1 MKRQAPSSGADPKY
15 ADIPPLEK
23 RSKTTDDD
31 ERIVPPQLMLMPPPQ
46 QNEIPKPS
54 AGLQITATLP
64 LSTFE
69 VLHHIKASLAS
80 VDSDKAELK
89 KNAQTMAVHEQQ
101 IAAHLV
107 TISQQQQDIDN
118 YKQTLESESKQKQ
131 KNTDS
136 VNALIDSVNAL
147 VKKVAAQNAYNNY
160 LLKRLDDYE
169 STIKKLEEGA
179 QRLEKRYQQ
188 GLRTA
193 QARKASNKAMADAVK
208 NEVFQCKDLLESMS
222 SRLYLA

>member
-31 ERIVPPQLMLMPPPQ
+31 EGIVPPQLMLMPPPQ
-46 QNEIPKPS
+46 QHEIPKPS

-89 KNAQTMAVHEQQ
+89 KNAQTIAVYEQQ

-107 TISQQQQDIDN
+107 TISQQQQDTDN
-118 YKQTLESESKQKQ
+118 YKQTLATESKL
-131 KNTDS
+131 NRNNIDI
-136 VNALIDSVNAL
+136 VEALI
-147 VKKVAAQNAYNNY
+147 KKVAAQNADTINA
-160 LLKRLDDYE
+160 L
-169 STIKKLEEGA
+169 IKKVAA
-179 QRLEKRYQQ
+179 QKVS
-188 GLRTA
+188 
-193 QARKASNKAMADAVK
+193 K
-208 NEVFQCKDLLESMS
+208 
-222 SRLYLA
+222 